1 MISRMLTVHFLLL
14 LALSADADSS
24 SVWRVQN
31 NSSTLYL
38 AGTVHLLRPHDYPLP
53 DVFETAYRDSQLLV
67 FEMDLRDARTPDFQR
82 LMVESMRL
90 SPGNSLSALLRADT
104 LQKLELQLQK
114 NGMGIN
120 QFSGLKPAMIAM
132 TLTVMELQKLGAG
145 SAGVDEFFHARAV
158 SDGKRI
164 SALETAEQQIQMLA
178 SMGKGHEDELI
189 RQTLDELD
197 HLQDDFDAILSAWR
211 AGDRK
216 RLKTLFIDP
225 MKHEFSPVYKELLVD
240 RNNHWIPQIRQ
251 MLETRETEMVLVGS
265 GHLIGEDGLLQRLEN
280 AGYRISQLE

>member
-1 MISRMLTVHFLLL
+1 MMLRKLTGNILLL
-14 LALSADADSS
+14 LSLSAAADSS

-31 NSSTLYL
+31 DTSTLYL

-53 DVFETAYRDSQLLV
+53 DVFDRAYRDSQRMV
-67 FEMDLRDARTPDFQR
+67 FELDLRDTRTPDFHT
-82 LMVESMRL
+82 LMIESMRL
-90 SPGNSLSALLRADT
+90 PPGTSLSALLRADT
-104 LQKLELQLQK
+104 LQRLELQLQK

-145 SAGVDEFFHARAV
+145 SAGVDEFFHDRAI

-189 RQTLDELD
+189 RQTLVALD
-197 HLQDDFDAILSAWR
+197 HLQEDFDAMLSAWR
-211 AGDRK
+211 AGDLK
-216 RLKTLFIDP
+216 RMKTLFIDP
-225 MKHEFSPVYKELLVD
+225 MKHDFSPVYKELLVD
-240 RNNHWIPQIRQ
+240 RNNHWIPQIRH
-251 MLETRETEMVLVGS
+251 MLETGETEMVLVGS
-265 GHLIGEDGLLQRLEN
+265 GHLIGEDGLLQQLEN
-280 AGYRISQLE
+280 VGYRISQLE